1 MGLDLKKIIRETP
14 SRSKKQAVDR
24 LRLVVVHDRSKIS
37 PGLMERLKEE
47 IINSISRY
55 VEIDEDEMEI
65 ELNSTKTRV
74 ELVANMPVRSI
85 RRV

>member
-1 MGLDLKKIIRETP
+1 MELVFKKTIRENP

-24 LRLVVVHDRSKIS
+24 LRLVVVHDRSNIS
-37 PGLMERLKEE
+37 PGLMELLKEE

-65 ELNSTKTRV
+65 ELNSTKNRV
-74 ELVANMPVRSI
+74 ELVANMPVRSV
-85 RRV
+85 RRI